1 MTKTILRIALSTPLL
16 ASALVLSLSG
26 NAAAQNTAKSS
37 GGMFMSDSADFINA
51 PRFELGVFGGG
62 QFWKLSQKN
71 SIAPN
76 KLEEGAAFGARFDV
90 DLTKHFGLEVAW
102 TFWAE
107 NNAVFTLAPGAPTFI
122 NTIGFGSRNGQVY
135 AGPMLYFTKPQ
146 SKIRPFLTVGPA
158 YQYFWVTS
166 NAKTQ
171 ALSTALPYSY
181 IHANQL
187 DNSDGAALVY
197 GGGVKYFAGKRVD
210 LRVDARGIFTKNPH
224 FNLPGLSTGPSSVF
238 VPPGGIQNGLQVTA
252 GIGYRFGY
260 REAPPVVPVAPPPP
274 PPAPRDFNISLSA
287 SPASVCAGDSV
298 TVTATSSITGAT
310 LAWTVGGQAVSG
322 TTSYQFTPTA
332 TTTVSVTARS
342 QGYNDSTASATVDV
356 KPYVAPNGSV
366 TANPSSLTVGQTSQ
380 ISSNFNGQ
388 CGGTIK
394 PATYTASE
402 GSING
407 NTFDSSSVQFDA
419 ANTDEQ
425 TKNVTITATATD
437 DKGNGT
443 ATTTITVRKP
453 ANAKFTRLPD
463 LIFAP
468 NSSRVNNC
476 GKRLLLEQLKTY
488 LDKDPTGRVV
498 FVGHSTDRERMKNLD
513 QMRALN
519 AAAVISGGKGICLNF
534 APTQILID
542 AEGTKQNGVDYQPFF
557 CGTSTTPKT
566 QERGGSMV
574 NANDKTAQYRR
585 VEVYF
590 VPTNAQLPASV
601 TNYKDAT
608 TYNVNK
614 MGCPK

>member
-1 MTKTILRIALSTPLL
+1 MTKTIQRIALSAPLL
-16 ASALVLSLSG
+16 ASAFLMTLSG
-26 NAAAQNTAKSS
+26 NAAAQTTSKS
-37 GGMFMSDSADFINA
+37 GGMFLSNSADFINA

-62 QFWKLSQKN
+62 QWWSLNHQN
-71 SIAPN
+71 DIAPN
-76 KLEEGAAFGARFDV
+76 KLVNGAAFGARFDA
-90 DLTKHFGLEVAW
+90 DFTNHFGMEIAW
-102 TFWAE
+102 TAWGE
-107 NNAVFTLAPGAPTFI
+107 NNLRFT
-122 NTIGFGSRNGQVY
+122 NTAGSPVGIQTSSYGGRNGQVF
-135 AGPMLYFTKPQ
+135 AGPVLYFTKPQ
-146 SKIRPFLTVGPA
+146 AKIRPFVTVGAA
-158 YQYFWVTS
+158 YQYFWPTS

-171 ALSTALPYSY
+171 ALSSTLPATY

-187 DNSDGAALVY
+187 DDADGAALVY
-197 GGGVKYFAGKRVD
+197 GGGIKYFLSKRID
-210 LRVDARGIFTKNPH
+210 IRFDARGIFTKNPH
-224 FNLPGLSTGPSSVF
+224 FNLPGLSTGPGSIF
-238 VPPGGIQNGLQVTA
+238 VPPGGTQNGLQATL

-260 REAPPVVPVAPPPP
+260 REAPAVKPPDVK
-274 PPAPRDFNISLSA
+274 PPAVNRDFNVSLSA
-287 SPASVCAGDSV
+287 SPASVCAGESV
-298 TVTATSSITGAT
+298 TVSATSSITGAT

-322 TTSYQFTPTA
+322 TTSYQFAPTS
-332 TTTVSVTARS
+332 TTTVSVSARS
-342 QGYNDSTASATVDV
+342 TGYNDATASTTVDV

-366 TANPSSLTVGQTSQ
+366 TANPSSLTSGQSSQ
-380 ISSNFNGQ
+380 LSSNFTGQ

-394 PATYTASE
+394 PATYRASE
-402 GSING
+402 GSVNG
-407 NTFDSSSVQFDA
+407 STFDSTSVQFDA

-437 DKGNGT
+437 DKGSGS
-443 ATTTITVRKP
+443 ATTTITVRK
-453 ANAKFTRLPD
+453 AASAKFTRLPD

-498 FVGHSTDRERMKNLD
+498 FVGHRTDSEKARNLD
-513 QMRALN
+513 EQRALN
-519 AAAVISGGKGICLNF
+519 AAAIISAGKGICLNF

-566 QERGGSMV
+566 KERGGSMV
-574 NANDKTAQYRR
+574 KESDKNAQYRR

-614 MGCPK
+614 LGCPK

>member
-1 MTKTILRIALSTPLL
+1 MTTKKQRSALALPLL
-16 ASALVLSLSG
+16 ASALLLNLSG
-26 NAAAQNTAKSS
+26 SAYAQSSAKSRGS
-37 GGMFMSDSADFINA
+37 MMSSSEDFINA
-51 PRFELGVFGGG
+51 PRFEVGVFGGG
-62 QFWKLSQKN
+62 QWWKLN
-71 SIAPN
+71 HDDDIAPN
-76 KLEEGAAFGARFDV
+76 KLVNGAAYGARFDV
-90 DLTKHFGLEVAW
+90 DLTKRFGMELAW
-102 TFWAE
+102 TFWGE
-107 NNAVFTLAPGAPTFI
+107 NNLNFTLAPGSPVGIQTVS
-122 NTIGFGSRNGQVY
+122 FGGRNGQVY
-135 AGPMLYFTKPQ
+135 LGPMFYLTKPQ
-146 SKIRPFLTVGPA
+146 SKIRPFLTVGAA
-158 YQYFWVTS
+158 YQYFWPTS

-171 ALSTALPYSY
+171 ALSTTLPYSY

-187 DNSDGAALVY
+187 DNSDGPALVY
-197 GGGVKYFAGKRVD
+197 GGGIKYFLSKRID
-210 LRVDARGIFTKNPH
+210 LRVDARGIFTRNPH
-224 FNLPGLSTGPSSVF
+224 FNLPGLSTGPGSVF
-238 VPPGGIQNGLQVTA
+238 VPPGGTQNGLQATA

-260 REAPPVVPVAPPPP
+260 VPP
-274 PPAPRDFNISLSA
+274 PPAAPEKKPEPVVNKDFNLSLSA
-287 SPASVCAGDSV
+287 SPTEVCPGESV
-298 TVTATSSITGAT
+298 TVSSTSSIPGVT

-322 TTSYQFTPTA
+322 TTTYQFTPTA
-332 TTTVSVTARS
+332 TTTVSATARS
-342 QGYNDSTASATVDV
+342 AGYNDATATTTVTV

-366 TANPSSLTVGQTSQ
+366 TANPSSLTVGQSSQ
-380 ISSNFNGQ
+380 ISSNFTGQ

-407 NTFDSSSVQFDA
+407 STFDSTSVQFDA

-425 TKNVTITATATD
+425 TKTVTITATAAD

-443 ATTTITVRKP
+443 ATTTVTVRKP
-453 ANAKFTRLPD
+453 ANVKASRLPD

-498 FVGHSTDRERMKNLD
+498 FVGHSTDRERAKNLD

-542 AEGTKQNGVDYQPFF
+542 AEGTKQNGVDFQPFF
-557 CGTSTTPKT
+557 CGTSATPMTK
-566 QERGGSMV
+566 ERGGSLV

-590 VPTNAQLPASV
+590 VPTNAQMPASV

-608 TYNVNK
+608 TFDVQK